1 MEKPIIRNSMVK
13 PHSKPYKRGDS
24 ISGLAIYPFFMVH
37 MLMFGGSGFFMA
49 YADNPPPVLFL
60 YAHGGF
66 AILIYSIFYLTFF
79 GKEEVKWM
87 FINAGLGILGI
98 YAEIDWFLGHF
109 GKHVSDFPFYVHVIP
124 FLYYVLYTFLLR
136 QAVLDLFN
144 ARESKETENRVN
156 KYYIVISLIIYGLI
170 FFIL

>member
-1 MEKPIIRNSMVK
+1 MKLKSDVTING
-13 PHSKPYKRGDS
+13 KPYKKGDS
-24 ISGLAIYPFFMVH
+24 ISGWGIYPFFMVH

-49 YADNPPPVLFL
+49 YAENRPPVLFL

-66 AILIYSIFYLTFF
+66 AILVYCIFYLNFF

-87 FINAGLGILGI
+87 FINAGLGIFGI
-98 YAEIDWFLGHF
+98 YAEIDWLLGHF

-136 QAVLDLFN
+136 QAVLDLFS
-144 ARESKETENRVN
+144 AREDDEKESRVN
-156 KYYIVISLIIYGLI
+156 QYYIVISLIIYSLI

>member
-1 MEKPIIRNSMVK
+1 MKLKSDITING
-13 PHSKPYKRGDS
+13 KPYKKGDS
-24 ISGLAIYPFFMVH
+24 IPSWSIYPFFLVH

-49 YADNPPPVLFL
+49 YAENGPPVLFL

-66 AILIYSIFYLTFF
+66 AIFVYCIFYLGFF

-87 FINAGLGILGI
+87 FINAGLGIFGI
-98 YAEIDWFLGHF
+98 YAEIDWFLSLF

-136 QAVLDLFN
+136 QLVLDIFN
-144 ARESKETENRVN
+144 ARADEDKEKRVN
-156 KYYIVISLIIYGLI
+156 IYYIIGSLIIYGLI
-170 FFIL
+170 FFIA

>member
-1 MEKPIIRNSMVK
+1 MKLNSDVTINGK
-13 PHSKPYKRGDS
+13 AYKKGDS
-24 ISGLAIYPFFMVH
+24 VSGWSVYPFFMVH

-66 AILIYSIFYLTFF
+66 AILIYSIFYLIFF
-79 GKEEVKWM
+79 GKEQVKWM
-87 FINAGLGILGI
+87 FINAALGIFGI
-98 YAEIDWFLGHF
+98 YAEIDWFLSVF

-136 QAVLDLFN
+136 QAVLDIFN
-144 ARESKETENRVN
+144 AREDEEKESKVNRH
-156 KYYIVISLIIYGLI
+156 YIVCSLIIYSLI
-170 FFIL
+170 FYY